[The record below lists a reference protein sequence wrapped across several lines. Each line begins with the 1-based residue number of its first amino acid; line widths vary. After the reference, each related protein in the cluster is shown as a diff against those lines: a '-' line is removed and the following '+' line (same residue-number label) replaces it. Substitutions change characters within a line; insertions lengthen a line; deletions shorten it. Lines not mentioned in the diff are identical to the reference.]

1 MHAFNYGYT
10 FSAPA
15 SDCMPFL
22 SSADAI
28 VNVRHTARFDVR
40 PAVASPV
47 NKSPLEFILFGL
59 TYYKQDGTVANTFVN
74 KSPLE
79 FILFGPLARFAR
91 QESGVAP
98 WELVQPLQVRV
109 VTDSDG
115 MMLASDDFFLI
126 YGVGETVAAALA
138 DYAVTLVEFY
148 HLISASVKENPMDTP
163 LFDRLRTYLREC
175 RN

>member
-1 MHAFNYGYT
+1 MMHAFNYGYT

-40 PAVASPV
+40 PAVASP
-47 NKSPLEFILFGL
+47 
-59 TYYKQDGTVANTFVN
+59 VN